1 MPDPFLLSVVDD
13 DNDGPL
19 PVSFSQKY
27 ILVRDVLWPCD
38 VETGVD
44 DDL

>member
-1 MPDPFLLSVVDD
+1 MPDPFPLSVLDD
-13 DNDGPL
+13 DNDGLL
-19 PVSFSQKY
+19 PVFSQKY